1 MSSPEAIRQRRYR
14 LHRKGDHSECLAG
27 RCDEAV
33 TDVTSRVTRD
43 DDFGPRGKT
52 LWADVVK
59 ELSPGPMQ
67 RVMLLEACRIA
78 DRLDKLEAQLSGA
91 DDEWLR
97 IEPDYEDPTRPV
109 VVLVDK
115 ALSEARQ
122 QALAMKALLA
132 EIRQAAKPAT
142 PAGKPAAATPPLT
155 DPQAPP
161 AAAAGGSNVL
171 SLAAGIAARR
181 TNPTAG

>member
-1 MSSPEAIRQRRYR
+1 MASDSSAAIRQRRYR
-14 LHRKGDHSECLAG
+14 LHSKGDHSECLAG

-33 TDVTSRVTRD
+33 TGVTSRVTRHD
-43 DDFGPRGKT
+43 DLGPRGRS

-78 DRLDKLEAQLSGA
+78 DRLDKLEAKLSGA

-142 PAGKPAAATPPLT
+142 PAGKPAASPT
-155 DPQAPP
+155 DPQATPVP
-161 AAAAGGSNVL
+161 AAGGGNVL

-181 TNPTAG
+181 ANPTAG